1 MAEDLMLEKV
11 RLNYDP
17 EGDVLYINFG
27 APEEADDADITEEGS
42 IRSFTRRQDCR
53 AEHSQCAETAAH
65 GLRKSIQLR
74 KAIYSS
80 ST

>member
-42 IRSFTRRQDCR
+42 IVRLRDGRIV
-53 AEHSQCAETAAH
+53 
-65 GLRKSIQLR
+65 GLSILNAQKRLHMG
-74 KAIYSS
+74 
-80 ST
+80 